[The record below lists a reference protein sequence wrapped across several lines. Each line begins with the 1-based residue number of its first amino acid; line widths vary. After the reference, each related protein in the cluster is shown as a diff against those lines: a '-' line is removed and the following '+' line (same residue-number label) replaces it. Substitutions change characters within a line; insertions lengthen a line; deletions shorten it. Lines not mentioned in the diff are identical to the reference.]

1 MNLSNKNRKVRGFT
15 LVELIVVV
23 ALIGIVAA
31 ILLPKLLGN
40 TNPAKATLLS
50 RTSTSMVQAIN
61 LIAMECG
68 VSTTVNGSVIPAGGK
83 NLADVLFE
91 GESAVAPAKQS
102 CYRRAGVLPMRDSVA
117 RAGTGW
123 EVGGFPVTVTGGGSS
138 KISIS
143 YANVPNEVVLPAA
156 QPYTAGMIQLA
167 ASDTTSDVVNY
178 SVESGGNRTL
188 TYKLN

>member
-1 MNLSNKNRKVRGFT
+1 VNLSKKNKKVRGFT
-15 LVELIVVV
+15 LVEILVVV
-23 ALIGIVAA
+23 ALIGIVAM
-31 ILLPKLLGN
+31 ILLPKLMGN
-40 TNPAKATLLS
+40 TNPAKATLLG
-50 RTSTSMVQAIN
+50 RTATSMVQAIN

-91 GESAVAPAKQS
+91 GESAVAPAKQA
-102 CYRRAGVLPMRDSVA
+102 CYRKAGVLPMRDSVA

-123 EVGGFPVTVTGGGSS
+123 EVGGFPVTVTGGGNS
-138 KISIS
+138 KINIS
-143 YANVPNEVVLPAA
+143 FANVPNEVVLPAA
-156 QPYTAGMIQLA
+156 QPYTANMVQLT

>member
-1 MNLSNKNRKVRGFT
+1 MNLSKKNKKVRGFT
-15 LVELIVVV
+15 LVEILVVV
-23 ALIGIVAA
+23 ALIGIVAM
-31 ILLPKLLGN
+31 ILLPKLMGN
-40 TNPAKATLLS
+40 TNPAKATLLG
-50 RTSTSMVQAIN
+50 RTATSMVQAIN

-68 VSTTVNGSVIPAGGK
+68 VSTTINGSVIPAGGK

-91 GESAVAPAKQS
+91 GESAVAPAKQA
-102 CYRRAGVLPMRDSVA
+102 CYRKAGVLPMRDSVA

-123 EVGGFPVTVTGGGSS
+123 EVGGFPVTVTGGGNS
-138 KISIS
+138 KINIS
-143 YANVPNEVVLPAA
+143 FANVPNEVVLPAA
-156 QPYTAGMIQLA
+156 QPYTANMVQLT